1 MQDIWDVID
10 VDTYLASIVNED
22 NIEEH
27 LIQEARW
34 KVSYR
39 DTQFNQRGMMDRYHR
54 AMELDERSLDWEDLG
69 VSDQAIETLGNNG
82 ITQQQLHQFF
92 AHPTI
97 LTANNN
103 LFEHYRTLAGV
114 SDNRLRDIGSVRSAV
129 RQLRNDNQRVTET
142 EELRRLCR
150 FFNSLI
156 STWASSL
163 TDDDPEARALISVAL
178 TEGSAIEGSSRNA
191 GGRKAVVN
199 VGSVIVEDLWEHD
212 QLESFRFKLTSGDSF
227 KTVPVSLVGEEHT
240 ISEISGAYAIEKI
253 TATNGG
259 EVAFTEPDM
268 IVRSPRGVEGFGEIK
283 DRKDTS
289 NQWEGWLPLI
299 RSKLEDFKDRN
310 PDAKRIMIQ
319 PVYTERMIHGERG
332 SDARDVGIRD
342 FILEDDL
349 LDVPFNMSQMLADE
363 DVRDFFGSY
372 IRYLMGLTD
381 SFEYRR
387 VPETADSQ
395 G

>member
-1 MQDIWDVID
+1 MPDIWDVID
-10 VDTYLASIVNED
+10 LDTYLASIVNED

-54 AMELDERSLDWEDLG
+54 AVDLDERSLDWKDLG
-69 VSDQAIETLGNNG
+69 VSEQAIETLENNG
-82 ITQQQLHQFF
+82 VLRSHLHRFF

-97 LTANNN
+97 LASNND
-103 LFEHYRTLAGV
+103 LFEYYRTLAGV
-114 SDNRLRDIGSVRSAV
+114 SDNRLRDMGSVRSTV
-129 RQLRNDNQRVTET
+129 RQLRNGNPMVSET
-142 EELRRLCR
+142 EELSRLCR

-163 TDDDPEARALISVAL
+163 TDDDPEARALLSVVL
-178 TEGSAIEGSSRNA
+178 TEGAAIEGSSRNA

-212 QLESFRFKLTSGDSF
+212 QLESFRFKLTSDDDF
-227 KTVPVSLVGEEHT
+227 TTVPASLVGEEHS
-240 ISEISGAYAIEKI
+240 ISEISGAYAIERI

-268 IVRSPRGVEGFGEIK
+268 IVRSPQGVQGFGEIK
-283 DRKDTS
+283 DRKDIS

-299 RSKLEDFKDRN
+299 RSKLEDFKDRD
-310 PDAKRIMIQ
+310 PDAKRMMIQ
-319 PVYTERMIHGERG
+319 PVFTERMIHGERG
-332 SDARDVGIRD
+332 SDAQDVGIRD

-372 IRYLMGLTD
+372 IRFLMGLTD
-381 SFEYRR
+381 GFEYRE
-387 VPETADSQ
+387 VPETADSPS
-395 G
+395 